1 MVGKEFDDDVI
12 RAVMDYGRDISV
24 FANKKD

>member
-12 RAVMDYGRDISV
+12 RTVMDYGRDVSV